1 MLKEN
6 QYGWDKRNQLDNKYC
21 RDAIRHRDANAL
33 VSTLMLLEGKQ
44 SVPRLKLVQ
53 HLGIIRKLSA

>member
-6 QYGWDKRNQLDNKYC
+6 QYGWDKRNRLDNKSHQ
-21 RDAIRHRDANAL
+21 DALRHRDATCR
-33 VSTLMLLEGKQ
+33 VSTLMVLEGKQ